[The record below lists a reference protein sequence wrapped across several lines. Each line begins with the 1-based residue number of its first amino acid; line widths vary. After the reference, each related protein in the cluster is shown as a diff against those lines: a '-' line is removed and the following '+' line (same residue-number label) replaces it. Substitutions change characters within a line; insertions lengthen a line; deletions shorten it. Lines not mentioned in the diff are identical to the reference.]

1 MTATKPRSFLNA
13 LKWAYT
19 ANWGERA
26 FSALFMFV
34 LAALL
39 GPHDFGIVS
48 LALIYVSFIQM
59 IQVQGFQTA
68 LVQRQNLVAEHL
80 DTIFWTNALL
90 SAGFLALSFAFGSL
104 WGHFNHLPVLARYVA
119 VLSVSIPL
127 QGMTVVHTALLQR
140 RMDFRSLSVR
150 TNLSVLFG
158 GLLGLLLAWAG
169 MGVWALIFQQI
180 ARDLASLLLLW
191 HLVDWRPRLKF
202 SFTHL
207 HDLIHFSLSNF
218 TAQLAVFIDTQGAAI
233 LMGTFF
239 GPVAVGLY
247 RVAERVVNAVT
258 AVATS
263 SIQSVSLPEFA
274 RKQSNP
280 FELKA
285 SVLSCVRIS
294 AILTLP
300 AMAGL
305 ITISHPLMGV
315 IGPQW
320 YPAANALRLLSLL
333 GMFFMFSMFT
343 GPLLQALGRPGYL
356 AILEW
361 CRTLLG
367 FVVLLAAGWLVHH
380 AALESQV
387 TGIAL
392 ARCSTGVLLVTPLY
406 LYLLLRFGCV
416 SLREAVAAV
425 YPSVLS
431 ALAIGLSFALLRVS
445 GVLTYTTPVIALSAQ
460 VILGGTSAVITFLGF
475 DRSARYAI
483 IAQIRQWTK
492 APVVSKEVI

>member
-1 MTATKPRSFLNA
+1 
-13 LKWAYT
+13 
-19 ANWGERA
+19 
-26 FSALFMFV
+26 
-34 LAALL
+34 
-39 GPHDFGIVS
+39 
-48 LALIYVSFIQM
+48 
-59 IQVQGFQTA
+59 
-68 LVQRQNLVAEHL
+68 
-80 DTIFWTNALL
+80 
-90 SAGFLALSFAFGSL
+90 
-104 WGHFNHLPVLARYVA
+104 
-119 VLSVSIPL
+119 
-127 QGMTVVHTALLQR
+127 
-140 RMDFRSLSVR
+140 
-150 TNLSVLFG
+150 
-158 GLLGLLLAWAG
+158 
-169 MGVWALIFQQI
+169 
-180 ARDLASLLLLW
+180 
-191 HLVDWRPRLKF
+191 
-202 SFTHL
+202 
-207 HDLIHFSLSNF
+207 
-218 TAQLAVFIDTQGAAI
+218 
-233 LMGTFF
+233 
-239 GPVAVGLY
+239 
-247 RVAERVVNAVT
+247 
-258 AVATS
+258 
-263 SIQSVSLPEFA
+263 
-274 RKQSNP
+274 
-280 FELKA
+280 
-285 SVLSCVRIS
+285 
-294 AILTLP
+294 
-300 AMAGL
+300 
-305 ITISHPLMGV
+305 
-315 IGPQW
+315 
-320 YPAANALRLLSLL
+320 
-333 GMFFMFSMFT
+333 MFFMFSMFT